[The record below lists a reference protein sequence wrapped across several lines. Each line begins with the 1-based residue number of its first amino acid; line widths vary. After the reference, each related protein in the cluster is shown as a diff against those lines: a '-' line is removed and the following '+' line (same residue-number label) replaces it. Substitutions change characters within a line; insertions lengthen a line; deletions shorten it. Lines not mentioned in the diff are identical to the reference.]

1 MGSTK
6 SFSIK
11 DLVQNEKLPWDKFV
25 KKKRTL
31 HKTFCSVQNVLE
43 LPCLV
48 DNLVDFLELSV
59 FANASLR

>member
-1 MGSTK
+1 M
-6 SFSIK
+6 
-11 DLVQNEKLPWDKFV
+11 QNKKLPWDKFV

-43 LPCLV
+43 LPYLV

-59 FANASLR
+59 FVNASLP